1 MPDRANSAKLIFLI
15 GMPAAGKTFWGNKI
29 AQQYQLQ
36 FTDLD
41 VLISQQEAAS
51 ISALFAK
58 YGENGFREREHKY
71 LKQIINNTKANAVI
85 ACGGGTP
92 CFNDNMSLMKKAGIV
107 IYLEADVQWLL
118 KNLKDS
124 KEARPLLNNRGDLSV
139 YLAGLLK
146 KRKGIYEQANYI
158 LPTQDISLTTFEKI
172 ISSCIN
178 RQ

>member
-1 MPDRANSAKLIFLI
+1 MPDRPNSAKLIFLI

-29 AQQYQLQ
+29 AQHYKLE

-41 VLISQQEAAS
+41 IFISQKEAAS
-51 ISALFAK
+51 LSALFAK

-71 LKQIINNTKANAVI
+71 LNQIINNTKVHTII

-92 CFNDNMSLMKKAGIV
+92 CFNDNMSLMKKTGIV
-107 IYLEADVQWLL
+107 IYLQAEVSYLL

-124 KEARPLLNNRGDLSV
+124 EEVRPLLNNRGDMSA
-139 YLAGLLK
+139 YLTDLLK

-158 LPTQDISLTTFEKI
+158 LPTQDISLTTFDKI
-172 ISSCIN
+172 ISHV
-178 RQ
+178 